1 MKKMKFSRCLSLLL
15 ILSFLLSF
23 GPVFVGAEETGNTE
37 DAEED
42 DTVAD
47 LLVYRTFDEGWD
59 FANGVSDVRKL
70 NNFCIDYETTA
81 TYDYNYFW
89 RMEVLNASDGYSEM
103 TVPSIKTGA
112 TVLAFDAMSDD
123 YANVGTIYYR
133 ASDNITKNVFAIKN
147 GKAYLYDMEMGP
159 VDENWRHYVLILD
172 WDTMTATASVEG
184 DGLTNESGLSV
195 KRLEK
200 TKTITHGQGLQF
212 FRFGFSSN
220 STVGL
225 SWCLDNLSVHNGPK
239 RELTEE
245 EISANAPGRLV
256 NKEALKTVTI
266 KKSGETTTDE
276 DLFKHM
282 LCMKVGVDYALL
294 NEERVAIFDDGKYGA
309 PVEIDG
315 IIYVPLDII
324 LTYIGFPYYVHPD
337 GLSYDISTGTSAT
350 YLSVGRDS
358 AVVSGKTVE
367 LNAAP
372 CFIKQTV
379 DGEEKSYLA
388 IAMDDVELLFADE
401 DHPDTSIYL
410 TYDKMG
416 LIIICGQDD
425 IVDRST
431 GLTMMINL
439 MKQFVFD
446 NPSADTFY
454 EDVKTYTNNF
464 QHPYILTNQDRFDE
478 LNAIYNAKTPADPNY
493 NSPLRTPLQNLVRT
507 ATKAYE
513 QWAYVDEEGNYISL
527 KPERIANGDLLN
539 PNDVLGNYGY
549 DPAGGRLNASA
560 EKMTQLQSW
569 AFAYQVTRDIK
580 FAYVAYDYAIEM
592 GKWDHWGPAH
602 FLNCA
607 DATSP
612 IAIAFDWLY
621 NAFVEIA
628 KTDSTRTPEKIA
640 DIIYTHGVYQ
650 GYNAVVN
657 NACDWPN
664 SITNSFRYDNFTNN
678 WNAVCTSGMVIGA
691 LSILQYDQYRVQ
703 ASKTT
708 ELSLYAL
715 GDHGLGQYAPDGSY
729 IESPGYWSYGTNTF
743 FRLCAALESAAGTD
757 YGLMDCWGIDTTC
770 YFAVQS
776 ESSDYNIW
784 NYHDGGEGSQD
795 GSWFFYAGTHFN
807 DNNLCAVRAHQLANG
822 KSYTQYDIIFYNE
835 DASQGKPQMELTYYM
850 EGIQAY
856 TVRSSWEKQAIFTGI
871 MGGEGNIA
879 HGNIDS
885 GNFIYDNLGTRWIK
899 DLGSDQYNMYGYFN
913 TGIRYRYYRLGTEG
927 SNVVMITSEQ
937 GNMPYGQDINANTV
951 ITKHYEN
958 EYGGYAILNNTPAY
972 APYTMQAERGVML
985 TNNNKTVVVQD
996 EIVFAKVEEVYWF
1009 AHTLKSLN
1017 PEISADGQ
1025 TAYLSRYVNGTK
1037 QVIRLS
1043 LVTKIRGLKF
1053 EEMSVYDY
1061 VLDITFRTELNETV
1075 EVYGKSP
1082 EYDRSKFTKFAI
1094 HGENVLNFNVAV
1106 VIEEVD
1112 KVNSTQEVG
1121 YEWTPMAKWEPYES
1135 MNSGD
1140 TPVPDPDADTDTDY
1154 DDMKNKTYTRADMLD
1169 AMDIFYELDEEQ
1181 KVFTSQIKDGY
1192 LALYTS
1198 YRVMENNP
1206 SMTGKRYQEALER
1219 YNTYKAKYDEHLANV
1234 NATQKTI
1241 RDVGYALMGIS
1252 E

>member
-1 MKKMKFSRCLSLLL
+1 MKKMKFSRWLSLLL

-23 GPVFVGAEETGNTE
+23 GLVYVGAEESDENE
-37 DAEED
+37 DESEPAAE
-42 DTVAD
+42 
-47 LLVYRTFDEGWD
+47 LLYHRTYDEGWNYT
-59 FANGVSDVRKL
+59 NGVSDNRKE
-70 NNFCIDYETTA
+70 NNFFVDYEITA
-81 TYDYNYFW
+81 SYNYNYFW
-89 RMEVLNASDGYSEM
+89 RLEVTNAQDGYAELAVTSV
-103 TVPSIKTGA
+103 TTGA
-112 TVLAFDAMSDD
+112 TVIAFDAMSDD
-123 YANVGTIYYR
+123 YANAGTIYYR
-133 ASDNITKNVFAIKN
+133 SSDGKAPNVFAIKN
-147 GKAYLYDMEMGP
+147 GTATLYGMNMGP

-184 DGLTNESGLSV
+184 PGLTNASGASV
-195 KRLEK
+195 ERIEQSV
-200 TKTITHGQGLQF
+200 TIDHQKGIQF
-212 FRFGFSSN
+212 FRIGQSAG
-220 STVGL
+220 STIGL
-225 SWCLDNLSVHNGPK
+225 SWCLDNLTVHNGPK

-245 EISANAPGRLV
+245 EIEANSPGKNV
-256 NKEALKTVTI
+256 NPEAAKTI
-266 KKSGETTTDE
+266 AILGSGNKAQDDYFKK
-276 DLFKHM
+276 M

-294 NEERVAIFDDGKYGA
+294 NQKRVQIFDDGKYGA

-315 IIYVPLDII
+315 TIYVPLDII
-324 LTYIGFPYYVHPD
+324 LTYIGYPYYIHPD

-350 YLSVGRDS
+350 YLSVGRDT
-358 AVVSGKTVE
+358 AVVSGKTVD

-379 DGEEKSYLA
+379 DGEEKSFLA

-401 DHPDTSIYL
+401 DHPDTSIYV

-416 LIIICGQDD
+416 LIIICGKDD
-425 IVDRST
+425 ILNRST
-431 GLTMMINL
+431 GLTNMMDL

-454 EDVKTYTNNF
+454 NDVKTFTNNF
-464 QHPYILTNQDRFDE
+464 QHPYILAGQDRFDE
-478 LNAIYNAKTPADPNY
+478 LKAIYDAKTPADPNY
-493 NSPLRTPLQNLVRT
+493 NSPLRTPLQNLVRV

-513 QWAYVDEEGNYISL
+513 QWAYLDENGNYISL
-527 KPERIANGDLLN
+527 KPDRIAKGDLLN

-549 DPAGGRLNASA
+549 DPAGGRLNESGAR
-560 EKMTQLQSW
+560 MTQLQNW
-569 AFAYQVTRDIK
+569 AFAYQITRDIK

-607 DATSP
+607 DATAP

-640 DIIYTHGVYQ
+640 DIIYSHGVYQ

-664 SITNSFRYDNFTNN
+664 SITNSFRYDRFENN

-708 ELSLYAL
+708 ELSLFAL

-776 ESSDYNIW
+776 ESSDYVTW

-795 GSWFFYAGTHFN
+795 GSWFFYAGTHFG
-807 DNNLCAVRAHQLANG
+807 DNNLCAVRAHQLASG
-822 KSYTQYDIIFYNE
+822 KSYTQYDIIFYNT
-835 DASQGKPQMELTYYM
+835 DASQGKPQMELAYYM

-871 MGGEGNIA
+871 MGGEGNVA

-899 DLGSDQYNMYGYFN
+899 DLGGDQYNVYGYFS
-913 TGIRYRYYRLGTEG
+913 TTYRYRYYRLGTEG
-927 SNVVMITSEQ
+927 SNVMLLTSEQ
-937 GNMPYGQDINANTV
+937 ANMPYGQHLNEDTV

-958 EYGGYAILNNTPAY
+958 DYGGYAILDNLPAFRNY
-972 APYTMQAERGVML
+972 VMQAERGVML
-985 TNNNKTVVVQD
+985 TNNRKTVVIQD
-996 EIVFAKVEEVYWF
+996 EVVFGKVEEVYWF

-1025 TAYLSRYVNGTK
+1025 TAYLSRLVNGTR

-1061 VLDITFRTELNETV
+1061 VLDTTFRTELNETV

-1082 EYDRSKFTKFAI
+1082 ENNRSQFTKFAI

-1135 MNSGD
+1135 VNGGN
-1140 TPVPDPDADTDTDY
+1140 TPDPDKPTDPDADSDY
-1154 DDMKNKTYTRADMLD
+1154 DNMKNKTYTRADMLD

-1192 LALYTS
+1192 LALYAS

-1206 SMTGKRYQEALER
+1206 TMTGKRYQEALER

-1241 RDVGYALMGIS
+1241 RDIGYALMGIS

>member
-1 MKKMKFSRCLSLLL
+1 MKKMKFSRWLSLLL

-23 GPVFVGAEETGNTE
+23 GLVYVGAEETGDET
-37 DAEED
+37 EED
-42 DTVAD
+42 EPAVE
-47 LLVYRTFDEGWD
+47 LICHRTYDEGWNYT
-59 FANGVSDVRKL
+59 NGVSDVRKE
-70 NNFCIDYETTA
+70 NNFFIDYEITSS
-81 TYDYNYFW
+81 YDYNYFW
-89 RMEVLNASDGYSEM
+89 RMEVTNAQDGYAEI
-103 TVPSIKTGA
+103 TVPVVTTGA
-112 TVLAFDAMSDD
+112 TVIAFDAMSDD
-123 YANVGTIYYR
+123 YANAGIIYYR
-133 ASDNITKNVFAIKN
+133 SSDNVAPNVFAIKD
-147 GKAYLYDMEMGP
+147 GAATLYGMNMGP

-184 DGLTNESGLSV
+184 PGLTNASGASV
-195 KRLEK
+195 TRLEQSK
-200 TKTITHGQGLQF
+200 AIEHQKGIQF
-212 FRFGFSSN
+212 FRIGQAGDSM
-220 STVGL
+220 VGL
-225 SWCLDNLSVHNGPK
+225 SWCLDNLTVHNGPK
-239 RELTEE
+239 RELTDE
-245 EISANAPGRLV
+245 EIETYGPGKNV
-256 NKEALKTVTI
+256 NPEAAKTI
-266 KKSGETTTDE
+266 AILGSGNKAQD
-276 DLFKHM
+276 DYFNKM

-294 NEERVAIFDDGKYGA
+294 NQKRVAIFDDGKYGA
-309 PVEIDG
+309 PVEIG
-315 IIYVPLDII
+315 GTIYVPLDII
-324 LTYIGFPYYVHPD
+324 LSYIGFPYYIHPD

-350 YLSVGRDS
+350 YLSVGRET
-358 AVVSGKTVE
+358 AVVSGKTVD

-379 DGEEKSYLA
+379 NGEEKSFLA

-401 DHPDTSIYL
+401 SHPETSIYV

-416 LIIICGQDD
+416 LIIICGKDD
-425 IVDRST
+425 IINRST
-431 GLTMMINL
+431 GLTEMMNL
-439 MKQFVFD
+439 MKAFIFD
-446 NPSADTFY
+446 NPSADQFY
-454 EDVKTYTNNF
+454 NDVKTHTNNF
-464 QHPYILTNQDRFDE
+464 QHPYILARQNRFDE
-478 LNAIYNAKTPADPNY
+478 LKAIYDAKAPADPNF
-493 NSPLRTPLQNLVRT
+493 NSPLRTPLQTLVRQ

-513 QWAYVDEEGNYISL
+513 QWAYLDEDGNYVSL
-527 KPERIANGDLLN
+527 RPDRIANGDLLN

-549 DPAGGRLNASA
+549 DPYGGRLNESASR
-560 EKMTQLQSW
+560 MTQLQTW
-569 AFAYQVTRDIK
+569 AFAYQITRDIK

-640 DIIYTHGVYQ
+640 DIIYSHGVYQ

-664 SITNSFRYDNFTNN
+664 SITNSFRYDRFTNN

-691 LSILQYDQYRVQ
+691 LSILHYEQYRAQ
-703 ASKTT
+703 ACQMS
-708 ELSLYAL
+708 ELSLFAL

-743 FRLCAALESAAGTD
+743 FRLCAALESAAGTE

-776 ESSDYNIW
+776 ESSDYSIW

-795 GSWFFYAGTHFN
+795 GSWFMYTGTHFG

-822 KSYTQYDIIFYNE
+822 KSYTQYDILFYNE
-835 DASQGKPQMELTYYM
+835 DASKRKPKMELAYYM

-871 MGGEGNIA
+871 MGGEGNVS

-899 DLGSDQYNMYGYFN
+899 DLGGDQYNVYGYFS
-913 TGIRYRYYRLGTEG
+913 TTYRYRYYRMGTEG
-927 SNVVMITSEQ
+927 SNVMLLTSEQ
-937 GNMPYGQDINANTV
+937 VTMPYGQHLNEDTA

-958 EYGGYAILNNTPAY
+958 DYGGYAILDNLPAFRNY
-972 APYTMQAERGVML
+972 VMQAERGIML
-985 TNNNKTVVVQD
+985 TNNRKTVVVQD
-996 EIVFAKVEEVYWF
+996 EVVFGKVEEVYWF

-1017 PEISADGQ
+1017 PEISADGK
-1025 TAYLSRYVNGTK
+1025 TAYLSRLVNGSR

-1061 VLDITFRTELNETV
+1061 VLDTTFRTELNETV

-1082 EYDRSKFTKFAI
+1082 ENNRSQYTKFAI

-1135 MNSGD
+1135 MNSGNTPTPD
-1140 TPVPDPDADTDTDY
+1140 TPTDPDADSDY
-1154 DDMKNKTYTRADMLD
+1154 NDMKNKTYTRADMLD

-1206 SMTGKRYQEALER
+1206 TMTGKRYQEALER

>member
-1 MKKMKFSRCLSLLL
+1 MKKMKFSRWLSLLL

-23 GPVFVGAEETGNTE
+23 GLVYVGAEETDE
-37 DAEED
+37 DED
-42 DTVAD
+42 EDEPAVE
-47 LLVYRTFDEGWD
+47 LIYHRTYDEGWNYT
-59 FANGVSDVRKL
+59 NGVSDTRKE
-70 NNFCIDYETTA
+70 NNYFIDYEITSS
-81 TYDYNYFW
+81 YDYNYFW
-89 RMEVLNASDGYSEM
+89 RMEVTNAQDGYAELAVTSV
-103 TVPSIKTGA
+103 TTGA
-112 TVLAFDAMSDD
+112 TVIAFDAMSDD

-133 ASDNITKNVFAIKN
+133 SSDNVAPNVFAIKN
-147 GKAYLYDMEMGP
+147 GAATLYGMNMGP

-184 DGLTNESGLSV
+184 PGLTNASGASV
-195 KRLEK
+195 TRLEQSK
-200 TKTITHGQGLQF
+200 AIEHQKGIQF
-212 FRFGFSSN
+212 FRIGQSAG

-225 SWCLDNLSVHNGPK
+225 SWCLDNLTVHNGPK
-239 RELTEE
+239 RELTDE
-245 EISANAPGRLV
+245 EIENYGPGKNV
-256 NKEALKTVTI
+256 NTEAAKTI
-266 KKSGETTTDE
+266 AILGSGNKAQDDYFKK
-276 DLFKHM
+276 M

-294 NEERVAIFDDGKYGA
+294 NQKRVQIFDDGKYGA

-315 IIYVPLDII
+315 TIYVPLDII
-324 LTYIGFPYYVHPD
+324 LTYIGYPYYIHPD

-350 YLSVGRDS
+350 YLSVGRET
-358 AVVSGKTVE
+358 AVVSGKTVD

-379 DGEEKSYLA
+379 NGEEKSFLA

-401 DHPDTSIYL
+401 DHPDTSIYV

-416 LIIICGQDD
+416 LIIICGKDD
-425 IVDRST
+425 IINRTT
-431 GLTMMINL
+431 GLTEMMDL
-439 MKQFVFD
+439 MKAFVFD

-454 EDVKTYTNNF
+454 EDVKAFTNNF
-464 QHPYILTNQDRFDE
+464 RHPYILTNQDRFDE
-478 LNAIYNAKTPADPNY
+478 LKAIYDAKTPADPNY
-493 NSPLRTPLQNLVRT
+493 NSPLRTPLQNLVRV

-513 QWAYVDEEGNYISL
+513 QWAYLDEEGNYISL
-527 KPERIANGDLLN
+527 KPDRIANGDLLN

-549 DPAGGRLNASA
+549 DPAGGRLNESASR
-560 EKMTQLQSW
+560 MTQLQNW
-569 AFAYQVTRDIK
+569 AFAYQITRDIK

-640 DIIYTHGVYQ
+640 DIIYSHGVYQ

-664 SITNSFRYDNFTNN
+664 SITKSFRYDNFTNN

-703 ASKTT
+703 ASKMT
-708 ELSLYAL
+708 ELSLFAL

-776 ESSDYNIW
+776 ESSDYLMW

-795 GSWFFYAGTHFN
+795 GSWFMYAGTHFG

-835 DASQGKPQMELTYYM
+835 DASQGKPQMELAYYM

-871 MGGEGNIA
+871 MGGEGNVA
-879 HGNIDS
+879 HGNIDN

-899 DLGSDQYNMYGYFN
+899 DLGGDQYNVYGYFS
-913 TGIRYRYYRLGTEG
+913 TTYRYRYYRLGTEG
-927 SNVVMITSEQ
+927 SNVMLLTSEQ
-937 GNMPYGQDINANTV
+937 ANMPYGQHLNEDTV

-958 EYGGYAILNNTPAY
+958 DYGGYAILDNLPAFRNY
-972 APYTMQAERGVML
+972 VMQAERGIML
-985 TNNNKTVVVQD
+985 TNNRKTVVVQD
-996 EIVFAKVEEVYWF
+996 EVVFGKVEEVYWF

-1025 TAYLSRYVNGTK
+1025 TAYLSRLVNGSR

-1061 VLDITFRTELNETV
+1061 VLDTTFRTELNETV

-1082 EYDRSKFTKFAI
+1082 EYNRSQYTKFAI

-1135 MNSGD
+1135 MNSGN
-1140 TPVPDPDADTDTDY
+1140 TPDPDNPTDPDADTDY

-1206 SMTGKRYQEALER
+1206 TMTGKRYQEALER